1 MLIFWQDQVG
11 DHKQGNALTAM
22 HHIQKSIILNLART
36 SPLRFSELQ
45 PPRIPNNTFSYH
57 LKKLTAGGYVELTSS
72 GYMPTR
78 KALKLVAYGVNTNK
92 APSTPMMISMVYVEN
107 GDGEVLLMSR
117 DHRPFQGWR
126 CLPSGLVHRGET
138 LDQAASRE
146 MFEKTT
152 IDPES
157 GLEQAGVLEIR
168 YVEQATQDIFLHSI
182 AFIYKYKFTGD
193 KRLLAG
199 KVTRYGQLYWS
210 DLNRSD
216 ILPEVHTVHEL
227 LANGIF
233 SHQAVRFD
241 EPPTLPPRQARKRQ
255 APTTRIYPNLTSF
268 DNPIAAM
275 TL

>member
-1 MLIFWQDQVG
+1 
-11 DHKQGNALTAM
+11 M

-57 LKKLTAGGYVELTSS
+57 LKKLIAGGYVELTRS
-72 GYMPTR
+72 GYVATR
-78 KALKLVAYGVNTNK
+78 KSLKLVAYGVNTNK

-107 GDGEVLLMSR
+107 NAGEVLLISR

-146 MFEKTT
+146 MLEKTT
-152 IDPES
+152 IAAES
-157 GLEQAGVLEIR
+157 ELERVGVLEIR
-168 YVEQATQDIFLHSI
+168 YVEQATQDIFLHTI

-199 KVTRYGQLYWS
+199 KATRYGQLYWS

-216 ILPEVHTVHEL
+216 ILPEVYTVHEL
-227 LANGIF
+227 LASGIF
-233 SHQAVRFD
+233 SYQAARFD
-241 EPPTLPPRQARKRQ
+241 EPPTLPPLKSRSRQTQTSRE
-255 APTTRIYPNLTSF
+255 YPNRPYIAGPAS
-268 DNPIAAM
+268 AAM
-275 TL
+275 PL